1 MGRLYKF
8 IGKRSLVVLSMLMI
22 AQIAWADQDEASG
35 PPIDLFDAPSG
46 ESSLNSEEL
55 YLGDRDN
62 VSADGQNSEQEIVV
76 DTLDRADPA
85 SIGLL
90 SYDNGGFGIEMWSD
104 TSRSVVR
111 TLLSLLPVGTSSRVM
126 QDLAR
131 RLLLS
136 EAQMPSDDE
145 SIKDILQIRFEKLA
159 AAGETDA
166 ILRLVRIVPID
177 AISPTIELITADAL
191 YLTGDYSGACAR
203 SENAV
208 GRSGDPYWLKS
219 VAFCRALHEE
229 KEAEAWLAVGLL
241 RELDSNRDQVFNAL
255 FSALVDGRDV
265 SVKSLPEP
273 SGLHLA
279 MLRAANIPIPS
290 DALENA
296 SPATLKSIA
305 IAPNASESLRV
316 DAATRAEVLGA
327 IDSKSVR
334 RIFANVVFKP
344 DAHRSVEALY
354 QPEEVYSL
362 DSMVDAIFQPITPAL
377 LYQHG
382 EAQTD
387 LNELTQSLR
396 LTLDVGRYRE
406 QYNSFARTNLLAA
419 LRLIPRSEPKDLA
432 PEMVRSLLT
441 AGATTAAMQWFEFL
455 SETDADVLR
464 PIIHFAAWQ
473 DQQILEDK
481 SILRWWKVMSNREQR
496 IQKTYGETLFAL
508 LQGLDIE
515 VPDEKW
521 IDLIAMKFPKKGTM
535 PSASVWRNLTRAVDD
550 GKVGETVA
558 LVLIAL
564 GDEGLAE
571 VHPMVLSKAVNALNR
586 IGLTAEAYALAL
598 EAALA
603 KGL

>member
-8 IGKRSLVVLSMLMI
+8 IETRSLVVLSMLMI

-166 ILRLVRIVPID
+166 ILRLVRIAPID

-191 YLTGDYSGACAR
+191 YLTGDYSGAC
-203 SENAV
+203 AV